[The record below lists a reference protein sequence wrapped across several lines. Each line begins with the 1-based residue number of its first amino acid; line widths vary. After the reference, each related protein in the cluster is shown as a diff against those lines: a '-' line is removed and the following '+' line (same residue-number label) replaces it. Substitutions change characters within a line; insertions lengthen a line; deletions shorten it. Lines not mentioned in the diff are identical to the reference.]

1 MTQRGVDLMSTFEYK
16 LVFKDFNASLKKNKL
31 LALHCKDCG
40 KHTCPPKLVCH
51 ECGNTNLDVATLSG
65 KGNIVTFTASYITA
79 MGREAEAPVLV
90 VMIELEEGPWILGNL
105 VGIDPDRATMESL
118 MGKPVYLARTRMLP
132 PDQYSGGKEL
142 KGGFARPTFS
152 LA

>member
-1 MTQRGVDLMSTFEYK
+1 
-16 LVFKDFNASLKKNKL
+16 
-31 LALHCKDCG
+31 
-40 KHTCPPKLVCH
+40 
-51 ECGNTNLDVATLSG
+51 LSG
-65 KGNIVTFTASYITA
+65 KGEIVTFTASYVTA
-79 MGREAEAPVLV
+79 LGREAEAPVLV
-90 VMIELEEGPWILGNL
+90 VMIALEEGPWILGNL

-118 MGKPVYLARTRMLP
+118 MGKPVRLARTRTLP